1 MRTGTLFMIG
11 SKNVEN
17 TNVFNNNSFHAV
29 ARVEADFS
37 RSQNDKELLVWHVI
51 YKTFLRN
58 MARKV
63 SKMK

>member
-1 MRTGTLFMIG
+1 MTLIITVFML
-11 SKNVEN
+11 S
-17 TNVFNNNSFHAV
+17 
-29 ARVEADFS
+29 RVEADFS
-37 RSQNDKELLVWHVI
+37 RSQNNKGVLVWRII